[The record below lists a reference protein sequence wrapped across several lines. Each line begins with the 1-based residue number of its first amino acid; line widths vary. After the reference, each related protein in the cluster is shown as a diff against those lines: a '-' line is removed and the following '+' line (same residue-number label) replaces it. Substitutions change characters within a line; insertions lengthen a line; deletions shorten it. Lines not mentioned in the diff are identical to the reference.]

1 LRLES
6 PPALI
11 AQAEAFRRDRSMVL
25 PASSTL
31 RRVVGEQRAQ
41 ARHLVSPRLLALM
54 PSTLPPCRDALL
66 QVEASHASSLPALK
80 APPGVPSARALVRL
94 TDKLE
99 QIHGTGVLALALSW
113 LKNNLQTTL
122 ARQVSQASANRLR
135 GLFAPQRDTLLVGF
149 LRHTYRDT
157 LDQLVDMDTKLVTA
171 TYRRAQHALDTGAK
185 RHRTL
190 LRAALQ
196 SFQTIGQTFLHEP
209 VPADTGRTTVFAAIA
224 RKVKKLA
231 CLAVAA
237 FRAPL
242 LPVYLLAILPLEAS
256 SSSFVASNHFGGST
270 EIGKNVP
277 LALL

>member
-1 LRLES
+1 
-6 PPALI
+6 
-11 AQAEAFRRDRSMVL
+11 
-25 PASSTL
+25 
-31 RRVVGEQRAQ
+31 
-41 ARHLVSPRLLALM
+41 
-54 PSTLPPCRDALL
+54 
-66 QVEASHASSLPALK
+66 
-80 APPGVPSARALVRL
+80 
-94 TDKLE
+94 
-99 QIHGTGVLALALSW
+99 
-113 LKNNLQTTL
+113 
-122 ARQVSQASANRLR
+122 
-135 GLFAPQRDTLLVGF
+135 VGF

-157 LDQLVDMDTKLVTA
+157 LDQLVDMYTKLVTA

-185 RHRTL
+185 RHRTM

-196 SFQTIGQTFLHEP
+196 SFQTIGQTFLNEP
-209 VPADTGRTTVFAAIA
+209 VPADAGRTTVFAAIA